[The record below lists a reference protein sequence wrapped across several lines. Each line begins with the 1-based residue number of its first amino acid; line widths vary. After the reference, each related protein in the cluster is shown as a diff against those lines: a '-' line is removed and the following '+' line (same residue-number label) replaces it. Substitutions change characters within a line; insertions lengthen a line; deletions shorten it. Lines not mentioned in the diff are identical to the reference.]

1 MDSSVGTG
9 SSAET
14 REAIMEATFRALSKH
29 GYNDLRMRDIGE
41 EFEMSRT
48 LIHYHYDGKHDLISA
63 FLEYVIEQYEGSVSV
78 DEDADPLTE
87 LNARIDQC
95 LFGPEFDSD
104 FGHWER
110 MKVYHELF
118 SQAQHNERHREVF
131 NDHYAAI
138 RDSITRVIE
147 RGIEENAFRPV
158 DAEETAQFITD
169 SIHAARARRISL
181 GHEDAPKQARRS
193 VHQFVLASL
202 LEPEFVVSSRR
213 KTGESNE

>member
-1 MDSSVGTG
+1 
-9 SSAET
+9 
-14 REAIMEATFRALSKH
+14 MEATFRALSKH

-63 FLEYVIEQYEGSVSV
+63 FLEYVIEQYEGGVSV

-87 LNARIDQC
+87 LHARIDQC

-138 RDSITRVIE
+138 RDSITRVLE

-181 GHEDAPKQARRS
+181 GHEDAPKQAQRS
-193 VHQFVLASL
+193 IHQFVLASL

-213 KTGESNE
+213 EAGESNE